1 MILSLDEFLKN
12 VEKTDAEG
20 FKYYGRK
27 YWVKYW
33 LDMADTEHNL
43 ERLKVIFDE
52 LASPMTELKL
62 KIPQTNYF
70 KYLNINLSSF
80 LFNFF
85 NNTDVDEVYAN
96 ADVIDL
102 FKLLK
107 DFNYNFTVDFS
118 YSAPKSYNHIGDAF
132 NVKINQIRS
141 NKELIQKECLLMHH
155 KNDNW
160 SILKFSGLSKWYE
173 SQTSLKD
180 VLRKSIDVEVVEVKE
195 TE

>member
-1 MILSLDEFLKN
+1 MALSLDEFLKN

-20 FKYYGRK
+20 FKFYGRK

-33 LDMADTEHNL
+33 LDMVDTEHSL
-43 ERLKVIFDE
+43 ERLKIIFDE

-62 KIPQTNYF
+62 KIPKTNYF

-85 NNTDVDEVYAN
+85 DNTDVDEVYAN
-96 ADVIDL
+96 ADVVDL

-107 DFNYNFTVDFS
+107 DFNYNYTVTLN
-118 YSAPKSYNHIGDAF
+118 YSAPKGYNHIGDAF
-132 NVKINQIRS
+132 NVKINQLKLNRD
-141 NKELIQKECLLMHH
+141 LIPKECLLMHH
-155 KNDNW
+155 RSDNW

-173 SQTSLKD
+173 SQNSIRD
-180 VLRKSIDVEVVEVKE
+180 ALRKSLDIEVGEIEK
-195 TE
+195 